1 MLLLHVSY
9 IAAIVLFIGCSAF
22 FTASETA
29 ILKASPIV
37 LRHWEEA
44 GNKRAVKALKIL
56 EHDEDVLRTIDIGD
70 AFSNVMTFG
79 IGVLY
84 CIEFFGT
91 QGTIIG
97 VLILFFAVLLIG
109 EMLPKALTQLYENRV
124 ICYTAKPLA
133 VVLLLFKPINWIF
146 SVLVRV
152 VVGRA
157 GEEEDDDYVEEE
169 LLSMVDEAEHE
180 GDLEAHE
187 VDLIRSAIRFE
198 DLQVRDIFQP
208 RVHVI
213 GIDDESSCD
222 EVLQLFVETGYSR
235 LPVYHET
242 IDNIVGILHLK
253 DVFNALNAGEWQ
265 EYLSL
270 IKPVEYLLQQ
280 TRASKVLTMLQKN
293 QSHMA
298 IVTDEYG
305 GTVGIVTLEDIIE
318 ELVGDIWDE
327 HDVIEDDIVMQ
338 EGDGYVVDGDM
349 EIEDFFE
356 FFQINFE
363 DYEEN
368 IEAAS
373 IGGWV
378 MDLLGHIPVEGE
390 TATYTP
396 FELIVEE
403 ATKRHIEKV
412 RVKIIE

>member
-1 MLLLHVSY
+1 MLLHVSY
-9 IAAIVLFIGCSAF
+9 IVAIVLFIGCSAF
-22 FTASETA
+22 FTAAEMS
-29 ILKASPIV
+29 IFKASPIV

-44 GNKRAVKALKIL
+44 GNERAAVALSLFEK
-56 EHDEDVLRTIDIGD
+56 EEDVLRAIDIGD
-70 AFSNVMTFG
+70 AFANIMAFG
-79 IGVLY
+79 IGTLY
-84 CIEFFGT
+84 CIKFFGT
-91 QGTIIG
+91 QGAIVG
-97 VLILFFAVLLIG
+97 VALLFFAVLLIG

-124 ICYTAKPLA
+124 ICYAAKPLKI
-133 VVLLLFKPINWIF
+133 VLILFKPLNLIF
-146 SVLVRV
+146 SGLLHM

-157 GEEEDDDYVEEE
+157 GAEEDDDYVEEE
-169 LLSMVDEAEHE
+169 LLSMVDEAQNE

-213 GIDDESSCD
+213 GIDDENSWE

-242 IDNIVGILHLK
+242 IDNIVGVLHLK
-253 DVFNALNAGEWQ
+253 DVFNAIQAHAGHD
-265 EYLSL
+265 YLSL
-270 IKPVEYLLQQ
+270 MKPVEFILQQ
-280 TRASKVLTMLQKN
+280 TRASKLLTMLQKN

-305 GTVGIVTLEDIIE
+305 GTVGVVTLEDIIE

-327 HDVIEDDIVMQ
+327 HDVVEDDVRQ

-356 FFQINFE
+356 FFQMNFE

-378 MDLLGHIPVEGE
+378 MDLLGHIPIEGE
-390 TATYTP
+390 TVTYAP
-396 FELIVEE
+396 FEMIVEE

-412 RVKIIE
+412 RIKIIE